1 MCFIN
6 RLFICLSVY
15 SLTYCWSYLL
25 LVVNSCWRRQ
35 SRPSRAA
42 AAVARGVHRSVTG
55 SVFVVWQNGRR
66 LLLGA
71 YKWEDY
77 LSWTCCLHTCVY
89 VILWKSVHAWAF
101 SNHSDLSTVRSTQPH
116 ECTQRAGAPAPTRPL
131 FVFISPLR
139 LVHKWRKNRVSF
151 YILVFLSFSFHR
163 FLPTLSL
170 LLLCHHYPCSPPS
183 LTPQLGSTIRLQWQ
197 CSAWCVCD
205 VTPQRLY
212 SSTLFF

>member
-15 SLTYCWSYLL
+15 SLTYCLL
-25 LVVNSCWRRQ
+25 LVVNTCWRRQ
-35 SRPSRAA
+35 SCPSRAA
-42 AAVARGVHRSVTG
+42 AAVELRVRRSVMG
-55 SVFVVWQNGRR
+55 FVCIVWQNGRR

-89 VILWKSVHAWAF
+89 VILWKGVHAWAF

-139 LVHKWRKNRVSF
+139 LVHKSQKNLVSF
-151 YILVFLSFSFHR
+151 SIFIFLFSLPFFSSLLANLISPPPLSSLPLLSSFSHA
-163 FLPTLSL
+163 PVGEHNTIAMAV
-170 LLLCHHYPCSPPS
+170 LCMVCV
-183 LTPQLGSTIRLQWQ
+183 
-197 CSAWCVCD
+197 WCH
-205 VTPQRLY
+205 TTTAL
-212 SSTLFF
+212 

>member
-15 SLTYCWSYLL
+15 SLTYCLL
-25 LVVNSCWRRQ
+25 LVVNSFWRRQ
-35 SRPSRAA
+35 SCPSRAA
-42 AAVARGVHRSVTG
+42 AAVELRVRRSVMG
-55 SVFVVWQNGRR
+55 FVCIVWQNGRR

-116 ECTQRAGAPAPTRPL
+116 ECTQRAGAPHQPGFYLSSFRPCASFTNHKKIL
-131 FVFISPLR
+131 YPFPFSSSFSPSR
-139 LVHKWRKNRVSF
+139 
-151 YILVFLSFSFHR
+151 SFHR
-163 FLPTLSL
+163 FSPTLSL